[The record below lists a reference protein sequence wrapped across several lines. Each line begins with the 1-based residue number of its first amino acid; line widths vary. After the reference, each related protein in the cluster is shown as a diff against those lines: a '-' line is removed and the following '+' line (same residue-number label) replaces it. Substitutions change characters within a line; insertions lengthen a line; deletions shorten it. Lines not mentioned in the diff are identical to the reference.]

1 MSKRMESLPA
11 IERHNPAFSFNRI
24 SAMVL
29 RYWYLLKGSWPRIL
43 ELGYWPSMNL
53 VMWGFL
59 QTFLAQTTDVFAMA
73 GGVLVGS
80 VLLWELMFRGQLGF
94 TISFFEEMWSR
105 NFGHLMVSP
114 LRPVEFVAALVGMS
128 IIRTIIGMAP
138 ALLIAVWFFGFNLF
152 ELGIAL
158 VAFFANLVV
167 FGWAIALVVT
177 GIILRNG
184 MGAESLAWAVP
195 FIFVPLCA
203 IYYPVSVMPG
213 WLEAI
218 ALCLPPTYVFEG
230 MRSILFDQV
239 IDWQR
244 LAFAAVLNA
253 GFFAGGYIIF
263 MAFLRSA
270 KERGMLLSI
279 GE

>member
-1 MSKRMESLPA
+1 MA
-11 IERHNPAFSFNRI
+11 RI
-24 SAMVL
+24 GAMVL
-29 RYWYLLKGSWPRIL
+29 RYWYLLRGSWPRLL

-59 QTFLAQTTDVFAMA
+59 QTFLAQTTDVFALA

-128 IIRTIIGMAP
+128 IIRTIIGMTP
-138 ALLIAVWFFGFNLF
+138 ALIIAIWFFGFNLL
-152 ELGIAL
+152 ELGVAL

-167 FGWAIALVVT
+167 FGWAVALVVT

-184 MGAESLAWAVP
+184 LGAESLAWAVP
-195 FIFVPLCA
+195 FIFVPLCG

-244 LAFAAVLNA
+244 LTLAGVLNLGYFAA
-253 GFFAGGYIIF
+253 GYAIF
-263 MAFLRSA
+263 MALLRSA
-270 KERGMLLSI
+270 KDRGMLLTI

>member
-1 MSKRMESLPA
+1 MTIRMQDLPPA
-11 IERHNPAFSFNRI
+11 TRHNPPFSTARVG
-24 SAMVL
+24 AMVL
-29 RYWYLLKGSWPRIL
+29 RYWYLLKGSWPRML
-43 ELGYWPSMNL
+43 ELAYWPAMNI

-59 QTFLAQTTDVFAMA
+59 QTFLAQTTNVFAQA

-105 NFGHLMVSP
+105 NFGHLMVTP
-114 LRPVEFVAALVGMS
+114 LRPSEFVAALVSMS
-128 IIRTIIGMAP
+128 IIRTIIGMTP
-138 ALLIAVWFFGFNLF
+138 ALAIAIWFFGFNLF
-152 ELGIAL
+152 DLGVVL

-167 FGWAIALVVT
+167 FGWAVALVVT

-184 MGAESLAWAVP
+184 LGAESLAWAVP
-195 FIFVPLCA
+195 FIFVPLCG
-203 IYYPVSVMPG
+203 IYYPVSVMPD

-239 IDWQR
+239 IDWSR
-244 LAFAAVLNA
+244 LAFAAGLNVIY
-253 GFFAGGYIIF
+253 FCVGYAIF
-263 MAFLRSA
+263 MMFLRAA
-270 KERGMLLSI
+270 KERGMLLAI

>member
-1 MSKRMESLPA
+1 MSERMSQLPP
-11 IERHNPAFSFNRI
+11 IVRHNPRFSMGRI
-24 SAMVL
+24 GAMVL
-29 RYWYLLKGSWPRIL
+29 RYWYLLKGSWPRML
-43 ELGYWPSMNL
+43 ELAYWPAMNL

-59 QTFLAQTTDVFAMA
+59 QTFLAQTTNVFAAA

-114 LRPVEFVAALVGMS
+114 LRPMEFVAALIGMS

-138 ALLIAVWFFGFNLF
+138 ALAIAIWFFGFNLF
-152 ELGIAL
+152 ELGVVLI
-158 VAFFANLVV
+158 AFFADLVV
-167 FGWAIALVVT
+167 FGWAAALVVT

-184 MGAESLAWAVP
+184 LGAESLAWAVP
-195 FIFVPLCA
+195 FIFVPLCG

-230 MRSILFDQV
+230 MRGILFDQTINWEQLMFAGGLNV
-239 IDWQR
+239 IY
-244 LAFAAVLNA
+244 
-253 GFFAGGYIIF
+253 FAGGYAAF
-263 MAFLRSA
+263 MAFLRAA
-270 KERGMLLSI
+270 KERGMLLTI

>member
-1 MSKRMESLPA
+1 MTMRPHPLPPIRRA
-11 IERHNPAFSFNRI
+11 NPRFSVNRVM
-24 SAMVL
+24 AMVL
-29 RYWYLLKGSWPRIL
+29 RYWYLLRGSWPRLL
-43 ELGYWPSMNL
+43 ELCYWPAMNL

-59 QTFLAQTTDVFAMA
+59 QTFLAQTTSVFAMA
-73 GGVLVGS
+73 GGTLVGA

-105 NFGHLMVSP
+105 NFGHLMVTP
-114 LRPVEFVAALVGMS
+114 LRPVEFVAALVVMS
-128 IIRTIIGMAP
+128 VIRTVIGMTP
-138 ALLIAVWFFGFNLF
+138 ALIIAIWFFGFNLF
-152 ELGIAL
+152 DLGIAL
-158 VAFFANLVV
+158 VAFFVNLVV

-184 MGAESLAWAVP
+184 LGAESLAWAVP
-195 FIFVPLCA
+195 FIFLPLCG
-203 IYYPVSVMPG
+203 IYYPVSVMPD

-218 ALCLPPTYVFEG
+218 ALWLPPTYVFEG

-239 IDWQR
+239 IEWR
-244 LAFAAVLNA
+244 NLAVAAGLNAAFFAA
-253 GFFAGGYIIF
+253 GYVIF

-270 KERGMLLSI
+270 RQRGMLLTI

>member
-1 MSKRMESLPA
+1 MTMRMQDLPPA
-11 IERHNPAFSFNRI
+11 TRHNPPFSIARVG
-24 SAMVL
+24 AMVL
-29 RYWYLLKGSWPRIL
+29 RYWYLLKGSWPRML
-43 ELGYWPSMNL
+43 ELAYWPAMNL

-59 QTFLAQTTDVFAMA
+59 QTFLAQTTNVFAQA

-105 NFGHLMVSP
+105 NFGHLMVTP
-114 LRPVEFVAALVGMS
+114 LRPSEFVAALVSMS
-128 IIRTIIGMAP
+128 IIRTIIGMTP
-138 ALLIAVWFFGFNLF
+138 ALAIAIWFFGFNLF
-152 ELGIAL
+152 DLGIVL
-158 VAFFANLVV
+158 IAFFANLVV
-167 FGWAIALVVT
+167 FGWAVALVVT

-184 MGAESLAWAVP
+184 LGAESLAWAVP
-195 FIFVPLCA
+195 FIFVPLCG
-203 IYYPVSVMPG
+203 IYYPVTVMPD

-239 IDWQR
+239 IDWSR
-244 LAFAAVLNA
+244 LAFAAGLNIIY
-253 GFFAGGYIIF
+253 FCVGYAIF
-263 MAFLRSA
+263 MMFLRAA
-270 KERGMLLSI
+270 KERGMLLTI

>member
-1 MSKRMESLPA
+1 MSMHMQDLPP
-11 IERHNPAFSFNRI
+11 IVRHNPPFSAARVG
-24 SAMVL
+24 AMVL
-29 RYWYLLKGSWPRIL
+29 RYWYLLKGSWPRML
-43 ELGYWPSMNL
+43 ELAYWPAMNL

-59 QTFLAQTTDVFAMA
+59 QTFLVQTTDVFAQA

-105 NFGHLMVSP
+105 NFGHLMVTP
-114 LRPVEFVAALVGMS
+114 LRPSEFVTALVSMSLIRMVVGM
-128 IIRTIIGMAP
+128 TP
-138 ALLIAVWFFGFNLF
+138 AVAIAIWFFGFNLF
-152 ELGIAL
+152 DLGIAL
-158 VAFFANLVV
+158 VAFFANLVF
-167 FGWAIALVVT
+167 FGWAVALVVT

-184 MGAESLAWAVP
+184 LGAESLAWAVP
-195 FIFVPLCA
+195 FIFVPLCG
-203 IYYPVSVMPG
+203 IYYPVSVMPD

-239 IDWQR
+239 IDWGR
-244 LAFAAVLNA
+244 LAFAAGLNLVYFGA
-253 GFFAGGYIIF
+253 GYAVF
-263 MAFLRSA
+263 MAFLRAA
-270 KERGMLLSI
+270 KERGMLLTI